1 MAKTLFERIVDREI
15 PASFVH
21 EDEHCFA
28 IKDINPQAPLH
39 VLVIP
44 RKPIA
49 KLSDAQ
55 PEDQTLLGHLLLVA
69 NKIAAD
75 AGYSDFR
82 LNVNNGAGAGQSVYH
97 LHVHLIAG
105 RPMKWPPG

>member
-28 IKDINPQAPLH
+28 INDINPQAPLH

-49 KLSDAQ
+49 KLSDARA
-55 PEDQTLLGHLLLVA
+55 EDQTLLGHLLLVA

>member
-55 PEDQTLLGHLLLVA
+55 PEDQTLLG
-69 NKIAAD
+69 
-75 AGYSDFR
+75 DFR